1 MLCRNISDQLLNQDC
16 LTYTGTA
23 KQTDLSTFL
32 VRAEKVNDLDTCL
45 KDLCLC
51 GLFLKAR
58 GFAVVAD
65 EIGKLAGNSAYD
77 RDAALY

>member
-23 KQTDLSTFL
+23 EQTDLSTFL
-32 VRAEKVNDLDTCL
+32 VRAEEVNDLDTCL

-58 GFAVVAD
+58 GFRW
-65 EIGKLAGNSAYD
+65 IGSFFSVFGASLLSA
-77 RDAALY
+77 AWMP